1 MPGIRISLVL
11 RWMTSGYAGRVYP
24 LYLVLAT
31 RCAAALV
38 VVFLIGLASA
48 SGYIISGT
56 AYLEL
61 AILPPIYESRL
72 FRFADRPPTRIGCI
86 IIN

>member
-11 RWMTSGYAGRVYP
+11 RWMTSGYAGRVSA
-24 LYLVLAT
+24 VLGSGHSLC
-31 RCAAALV
+31 RCSRCG
-38 VVFLIGLASA
+38 FLDRVGLSFWLHNL
-48 SGYIISGT
+48 GT
-56 AYLEL
+56 AYLEP